1 MKITAIKRQ
10 IRDKGRF
17 SIFVEGKYLFSL
29 GEGALLESRIALG
42 QELSD
47 KDIARLRQLAD
58 TDKLYNSVLG
68 YLAIRPRSTWEV
80 ESYLKRKK
88 APPSLSESILNKLSN
103 NKLLDDVSFAESFVR
118 SRRATRPT
126 SVRKLQFE
134 LQQKHVSKSV
144 IQQVL
149 AAEDNDVESNAL
161 AQLVVKK
168 RQQTRYQDD
177 VKLMQY
183 LVRQGFSYDD
193 VKQAV
198 KTTEN

>member
-10 IRDKGRF
+10 VRDRGRY
-17 SIFVEGKYLFSL
+17 SIFVEGKYSFSL
-29 GEGALLESRIALG
+29 GEGALLESRITLG
-42 QELSD
+42 QELTD
-47 KDIARLRQLAD
+47 KDISKLRQLAD
-58 TDKLYNSVLG
+58 TDKLYNNVLG
-68 YLAIRPRSTWEV
+68 YLALRPRSTWEV
-80 ESYLKRKK
+80 ESYLRRKK

-126 SVRKLQFE
+126 SARKLQFE

-144 IQQVL
+144 IQRVL
-149 AAEDNDVESNAL
+149 AEEEDGVESNAL
-161 AQLVVKK
+161 AQLVAKK
-168 RQQTRYQDD
+168 RQQSRYQDD

-193 VKQAV
+193 VKRAV
-198 KTTEN
+198 KITKN